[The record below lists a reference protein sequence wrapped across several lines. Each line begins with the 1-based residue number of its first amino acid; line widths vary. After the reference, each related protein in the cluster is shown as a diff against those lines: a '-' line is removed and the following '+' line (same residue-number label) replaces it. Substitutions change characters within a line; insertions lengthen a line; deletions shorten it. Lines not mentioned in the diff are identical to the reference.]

1 MKSKT
6 DKMGFPPGTALNLLV
21 GVSIIFFIQP
31 CRQENSLLL
40 LAVEYLFL
48 KSFI

>member
-31 CRQENSLLL
+31 RLYLLIE
-40 LAVEYLFL
+40 V
-48 KSFI
+48 SIM